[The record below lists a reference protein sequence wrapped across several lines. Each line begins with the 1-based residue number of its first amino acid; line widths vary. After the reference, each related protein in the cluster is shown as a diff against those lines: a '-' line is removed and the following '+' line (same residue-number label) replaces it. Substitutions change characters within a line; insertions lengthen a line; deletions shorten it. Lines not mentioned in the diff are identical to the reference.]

1 MDLDNVVTSSDR
13 VETLGARDA
22 VMFETLKNNETL
34 QTCWWVLP
42 KQKLRMFS

>member
-1 MDLDNVVTSSDR
+1 MVKSSAFRMDLDNVVTSSDR

-34 QTCWWVLP
+34 QTCW
-42 KQKLRMFS
+42 